1 MGGVVF
7 IPNPTPISVEMGEVV
22 QNVYADGQFIGNNTF
37 PNLTLNPG
45 NNTIGFTGI
54 SNQTLVIDLIKT
66 KYTDGVL
73 PVTIIGNS
81 SVYNG
86 QHLPYFEAA
95 LSSLALQTQL
105 NITQALAAA
114 GIPLSAIVGGGSSG
128 SGSSSSAASS
138 QPTSSGQPSG
148 TSSGSQSTATS

>member
-1 MGGVVF
+1 MGQ
-7 IPNPTPISVEMGEVV
+7 VV
-22 QNVYADGQFIGNNTF
+22 QNLYVDGQFIGNNTF

-54 SNQTLVIDLIKT
+54 AEQNAVLKLIST
-66 KYTDGVL
+66 KYTNGIL

-95 LSSLALQTQL
+95 LSSLALQTEL
-105 NITQALAAA
+105 NVGAALAAI
-114 GIPLSAIVGGGSSG
+114 GIDVAALTGGNKA
-128 SGSSSSAASS
+128 SSSASS
-138 QPTSSGQPSG
+138 SEPTSSGKPSS
-148 TSSGSQSTATS
+148 TSSGSQATTTS